1 MSLVIYERL
10 VTIHKVLF
18 RKIKIK
24 YKFLEHE
31 NKPFFNTME
40 FSLNSLMFEHQREEN
55 YSIKSE

>member
-1 MSLVIYERL
+1 MSLVIYERF

-24 YKFLEHE
+24 YKHLEHE
-31 NKPFFNTME
+31 NEPFFNTME
-40 FSLNSLMFEHQREEN
+40 FSLNSLMFERQREEN